1 MAGPALSD
9 NERRDRLRLFR
20 TENVGPV
27 TFRRLLA
34 HFGSAAEALSA
45 LPELSRRG
53 GRRAPLAPP
62 PAAAAEREIERLG
75 QLGARLVVWGDAE
88 YPDTLA
94 ATEDA
99 PPVLAVLGHVHL
111 LARSAVAV
119 VGARNASL
127 NGRRIA
133 EDISAQLGKAGHVVV
148 SGLARGIDAA
158 AHTGALP
165 TGTGAL
171 PTGTV
176 AVTAG
181 GIDIVYPKENRALH
195 GRIAAEGAIIS
206 EVPPGT
212 APQAAHFPQR
222 NRIISGLALGC
233 LVVEA
238 ALRSGSL
245 ITARL
250 AAEQGRE
257 VFAIPGSPL
266 DPRARGTNDLI
277 RQGATLTETAADIL
291 GALSAQQPRAL
302 GAPAEPPYDGPT
314 RAPDSIQDIEK
325 YRKIVHECLGPSP
338 LPVDEIIRRCQLS
351 PAIVS
356 LVLLELE
363 LASRLE
369 RHPGN
374 QVSLT

>member
-1 MAGPALSD
+1 MANPALSD

-34 HFGSAAEALSA
+34 HFGSAALALSA

-62 PAAAAEREIERLG
+62 PAAAAEREFERLG
-75 QLGARLVVWGDAE
+75 QLGARLIVWGDAE
-88 YPDTLA
+88 YPAALA
-94 ATEDA
+94 AIEDA
-99 PPVLAVLGHVHL
+99 PPVFAVLGHVHL
-111 LARSAVAV
+111 LARPAVAV

-165 TGTGAL
+165 TGT
-171 PTGTV
+171 V

-181 GIDIVYPKENRALH
+181 GIDIIYPEENRALH

-212 APQAAHFPQR
+212 VPQAAHFPQR

-277 RQGATLTETAADIL
+277 RQGATLAENAADVL

-302 GAPAEPPYDGPT
+302 GAPAEPPYGDPS
-314 RAPDSIQDIEK
+314 RAPDSIQDIER